1 MKPKIILAS
10 QSPRRREL
18 LELVTKDFEIQVPE
32 IDEKRIENAILQNR
46 DDDFLITAKKL
57 VLELASRKAT
67 IIQKINRNALV
78 IGADTVVVLN
88 DKILGKP
95 IDEVDAYNMIKQLSG
110 NTHQVLTGVSIR
122 YGKVEDQFVSV
133 SQIKFYEW
141 NEQMQRE
148 VADYVS
154 SGKANDK
161 AGGYGIQEEA
171 GLWVKWIKGDYNN
184 IVGLPIA
191 KLNKRLNRLLDLAQ
205 NI

>member
-1 MKPKIILAS
+1 LKPKIILAS

>member
-1 MKPKIILAS
+1 M
-10 QSPRRREL
+10 
-18 LELVTKDFEIQVPE
+18 
-32 IDEKRIENAILQNR
+32 
-46 DDDFLITAKKL
+46 
-57 VLELASRKAT
+57 
-67 IIQKINRNALV
+67 

-95 IDEVDAYNMIKQLSG
+95 IDAIDAYNMIKKLSG
-110 NTHQVLTGVSIR
+110 NTHQVLTGVSIK

-148 VADYVS
+148 VAAYVS

-161 AGGYGIQEEA
+161 AGGIWHPGRSRT
-171 GLWVKWIKGDYNN
+171 LVKWIKGDYNN

-191 KLNKRLNRLLDLAQ
+191 KLNKRLNRLLDLIQ